1 MSEQSQLSKLSKSVL
16 VKMSKELIDG
26 DFYYE
31 SPYNDY
37 GSNFKKI
44 ERLFKHININIVDED
59 YQFMCKFITI
69 NNELLTEIFE
79 TKNKSLYDNLV
90 IPEALD
96 YNVKYTVDGSCTFT
110 EYYNDVV
117 SSYDKYWVIDML
129 YALRDDGNW
138 YEGEGNLVNT
148 EYDNYDTSDFQF
160 GKVTPILSESKPK
173 SLLGRLVVE
182 NTSEVVSSLDKETLL
197 ELKQIIELRL
207 RSI

>member
-1 MSEQSQLSKLSKSVL
+1 
-16 VKMSKELIDG
+16 MSKELIDG